1 MWTPRIAK
9 SGWPSEGREKAKRA
23 SGPAT
28 LRKATSGS
36 TPATAPDLTR
46 RGARLLPCAGCGRA
60 AAPGRE
66 VLDLIADAAGSLSAG
81 DAAGFLKAFGPAM
94 AGYMKLRENVTG
106 LIAQGDVQSLIDPLE
121 DEGDGRRRVEQFQ
134 WTLRIHRGQESA
146 NFVRREQV
154 VKCTVEKQGG
164 KWRIVELEPI
174 GFFAPES

>member
-1 MWTPRIAK
+1 M
-9 SGWPSEGREKAKRA
+9 
-23 SGPAT
+23 
-28 LRKATSGS
+28 
-36 TPATAPDLTR
+36 TR
-46 RGARLLPCAGCGRA
+46 RMVLLLPFAVCCRA
-60 AAPGRE
+60 ADPARE

-81 DAAGFLKAFGPAM
+81 DAAGFLKAFDPAM

-106 LIAQGDVQSLIDPLE
+106 LIAQGDLQSLIDPLE
-121 DEGDGRRRVEQFQ
+121 DEGNDRRRVEQFQ